1 MNTVYIETTIP
12 SYFTANDSNNPEILS
27 NQKSTRFWWLNHR
40 KKYDLYTSQIV
51 IDEISRGDE
60 CASRKRLKLMQDI
73 PRLHETSTTVELA
86 KKYVK
91 LLQLPPKAA
100 LDAFHL
106 AFAVEYEM
114 DFMLTWNCRHILNGQ
129 TLLKLKDYNLK
140 NLLSLPIVLST
151 QELIPE
157 NS

>member
-12 SYFTANDSNNPEILS
+12 SYIAANDSNHPEILS
-27 NQKSTRFWWLNHR
+27 NQKSTRSWWLNYR
-40 KKYDLYTSQIV
+40 KEYDLFSSQIV

-60 CASRKRLKLMQDI
+60 VASRKRLKLMQGI
-73 PRLHETSTTVELA
+73 PRLHETATTVALA
-86 KKYVK
+86 KTYVR
-91 LLQLPPKAA
+91 LLQLPRKAA

-114 DFMLTWNCRHILNGQ
+114 DFLLTWNCRHILNGQ
-129 TLLKLKDYNLK
+129 TLLKLKDYNFRHG
-140 NLLSLPIVLST
+140 LSLPIVLST
-151 QELIPE
+151 QELIPG